1 MDGRRAPLTLG
12 TRPADT
18 GTRHTKNGTPIL
30 CAKMKSWFS
39 RLTLCLVGRYPLSL
53 ISLIFHH
60 LSRFFSS
67 LSSLLV
73 VLSVISVSCLLPV
86 SRLTSLLPFVTG
98 IVAGCTNTG
107 QATPTPQPTTLAF
120 CPADAT
126 EGETGLIL
134 WPATQ
139 GGYTATVACPYG
151 EWVGN
156 ATRLWYVI

>member
-12 TRPADT
+12 TRY
-18 GTRHTKNGTPIL
+18 TKNGTPIL

-39 RLTLCLVGRYPLSL
+39 RLTLCLVGRYPLTL
-53 ISLIFHH
+53 IFLFHH
-60 LSRFFSS
+60 LSRFLSS

-73 VLSVISVSCLLPV
+73 VLSVISVSGLLPV

-126 EGETGLIL
+126 EGEAGLIV
-134 WPATQ
+134 WPTTLR
-139 GGYTATVACPYG
+139 GYTAIAACPYG
-151 EWVGN
+151 EWMGK
-156 ATRLWYVI
+156 ATRLWYLI